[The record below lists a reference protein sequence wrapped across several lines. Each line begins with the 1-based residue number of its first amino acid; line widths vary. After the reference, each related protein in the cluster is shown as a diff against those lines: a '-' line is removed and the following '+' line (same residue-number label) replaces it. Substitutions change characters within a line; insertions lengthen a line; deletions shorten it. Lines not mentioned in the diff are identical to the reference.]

1 MTGYLARS
9 IGRRRLTGLILAGV
23 LGGAAFNPGIAAAA
37 LDPAQKYVS
46 NIADDVMRLANSG
59 QGGNGL
65 RNKFAAL
72 LNRYINLRGVANY
85 ALGPYR
91 SKLPAG
97 KQSEFYRLV
106 SNYAAGLFVFYIKDF
121 RGSGL
126 DIISSSKSGKFVTI
140 HSAIKPG
147 NEQVRW
153 RLAPAGNSFKV
164 SDVNVKGVWL
174 TIAMRDRF
182 NRVLKQSNGNFEAL
196 FKELREADS
205 W

>member
-1 MTGYLARS
+1 MAGYLARPL
-9 IGRRRLTGLILAGV
+9 GRRHFTGLLMASLLAGAV
-23 LGGAAFNPGIAAAA
+23 SYPALAA
-37 LDPAQKYVS
+37 LDPAEKYVS
-46 NIADDVMRLANSG
+46 RIADDVMALANSG
-59 QGGNGL
+59 QRGNGL
-65 RNKFAAL
+65 RNKFASL
-72 LNRYINLRGVANY
+72 LNRYISLRTIANY
-85 ALGPYR
+85 ALGPYQ

-97 KQSEFYRLV
+97 KKNEFYHLV
-106 SNYAAGLFVFYIKDF
+106 SNYAAALFVFYVQDF

-126 DIISSSKSGKFVTI
+126 DIISSTTQGKFIVI

-153 RLAPAGNSFKV
+153 RLTPGGGGFRV

-182 NRVLKQSNGNFEAL
+182 NRVLKQSGGNFEAL

>member
-1 MTGYLARS
+1 MSNLLARPV
-9 IGRRRLTGLILAGV
+9 GRRHFTGLLVASLLAGAV
-23 LGGAAFNPGIAAAA
+23 SYPAMAAV
-37 LDPAQKYVS
+37 DPAEKYVT

-97 KQSEFYRLV
+97 KQGEFYRLV
-106 SNYAAGLFVFYIKDF
+106 SNYAAALFVFYIKDF

-126 DIISSSKSGKFVTI
+126 DIISTTKSGKFIVI

-153 RLAPAGNSFKV
+153 RLSSGGGGGYRV

>member
-1 MTGYLARS
+1 M
-9 IGRRRLTGLILAGV
+9 RRRQFGGLLIASL
-23 LGGAAFNPGIAAAA
+23 LGGVAWGWTGAMAAV
-37 LDPAQKYVS
+37 DPAEKYV
-46 NIADDVMRLANSG
+46 NGIADDVMALANSG

-97 KQSEFYRLV
+97 KQTEFYRLV
-106 SNYAAGLFVFYIKDF
+106 SNYAAGLFVFYIEDF

-126 DIISSSKSGKFVTI
+126 DIISSSKQGKFIVI

-147 NEQVRW
+147 REQVRW
-153 RLAPAGNSFKV
+153 RLAPAGGGFKV

-174 TIAMRDRF
+174 TIAMKDRF
-182 NRVLKQSNGNFEAL
+182 SRVLKQSNGNFEAL

>member
-1 MTGYLARS
+1 MAGHSARPL
-9 IGRRRLTGLILAGV
+9 GRRHFTGLLLASLLAGTSCPA
-23 LGGAAFNPGIAAAA
+23 LAA
-37 LDPAQKYVS
+37 LDPAEKYVTR
-46 NIADDVMRLANSG
+46 IAVDVMALANSG

-65 RNKFAAL
+65 RNRFASL
-72 LNRYINLRGVANY
+72 LNRYISLRSIADY

-97 KQSEFYRLV
+97 KKSEFYRLV
-106 SNYAAGLFVFYIKDF
+106 SNYAAALFVFYVKDF

-126 DIISSSKSGKFVTI
+126 DIISSNTQGKFIVI

-153 RLAPAGNSFKV
+153 RLTPGGGGFRV

-182 NRVLKQSNGNFEAL
+182 NRVLKQSNGSFEAL

>member
-1 MTGYLARS
+1 MAGRFARP
-9 IGRRRLTGLILAGV
+9 IGRRHFTGLLMASLLAG
-23 LGGAAFNPGIAAAA
+23 AFSPALAA
-37 LDPAQKYVS
+37 LDPAEKYVTR
-46 NIADDVMRLANSG
+46 IADDVMALANSG
-59 QGGNGL
+59 QRGDSL
-65 RNKFAAL
+65 RNRFANL
-72 LNRYINLRGVANY
+72 LNRHISLRSIADY

-97 KQSEFYRLV
+97 KKNEFYRLV
-106 SNYAAGLFVFYIKDF
+106 SNYTAALFVFYVKDF

-126 DIISSSKSGKFVTI
+126 DIISSSTQGKFIVI

-153 RLAPAGNSFKV
+153 RLTPGGGGFRV

-182 NRVLKQSNGNFEAL
+182 NRVLKQSNGSFEAL

>member
-1 MTGYLARS
+1 MSKSIARPL
-9 IGRRRLTGLILAGV
+9 GRRHFTRLLMASLVAGASYPAV
-23 LGGAAFNPGIAAAA
+23 AAV
-37 LDPAQKYVS
+37 DPAEKYVS
-46 NIADDVMRLANSG
+46 GIADDVMRLANSG

-72 LNRYINLRGVANY
+72 LNRYINLRSVANY

-91 SKLPAG
+91 SKLPGG

-106 SNYAAGLFVFYIKDF
+106 SNYAAALFVFYIKDF

-126 DIISSSKSGKFVTI
+126 DIISTSKQGKFIVI

-153 RLAPAGNSFKV
+153 RLSSGGGGFRV

>member
-1 MTGYLARS
+1 MAGHLARPL
-9 IGRRRLTGLILAGV
+9 GRRHFTGLLMASLFAGV
-23 LGGAAFNPGIAAAA
+23 APYPALAA
-37 LDPAQKYVS
+37 LDPAEKYVS
-46 NIADDVMRLANSG
+46 RIADDVMALANSG

-65 RNKFAAL
+65 RNRFANL
-72 LNRYINLRGVANY
+72 LNRYISLRSIADY

-91 SKLPAG
+91 GKLPVG
-97 KQSEFYRLV
+97 KKNEFYRLV
-106 SNYAAGLFVFYIKDF
+106 SNYAAALFVFYVKDF

-126 DIISSSKSGKFVTI
+126 DIVSSTTQGKFIVI

-153 RLAPAGNSFKV
+153 RLTPAGGGFRV